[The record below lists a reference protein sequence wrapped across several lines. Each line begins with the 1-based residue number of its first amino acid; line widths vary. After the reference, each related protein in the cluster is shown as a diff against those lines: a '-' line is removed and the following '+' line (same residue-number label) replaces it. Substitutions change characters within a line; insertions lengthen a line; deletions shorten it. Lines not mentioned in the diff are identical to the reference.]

1 MESKLEIELETNP
14 RIKENKIYTERSELP
29 KKFNPEYTLM
39 DGSFNVN
46 PLSARS
52 CRCYPCRCFR

>member
-1 MESKLEIELETNP
+1 MESKLEMGLETVP
-14 RIKENKIYTERSELP
+14 RSKENEIYTAKSELP
-29 KKFNPEYTLM
+29 KSEFSPEYTLM

-52 CRCYPCRCFR
+52 CRCYPCKC